1 MTIADIIG
9 RGLMALYRYAM
20 GFGIDLFG
28 VRYPQ
33 WMRAAAF
40 RDRQTSRTPFVAL
53 STVPPRFLLFA
64 HWEKPRFQDRA
75 AKEYLLEYDSF
86 VDRFKYA
93 YRALKAGNIAGYQCL
108 FAEAEILREKAT
120 TLRPRLSAE
129 EQKEMD
135 RYQQIRA
142 TELPVASNR

>member
-1 MTIADIIG
+1 M
-9 RGLMALYRYAM
+9 RW
-20 GFGIDLFG
+20 DLVLICLASATLNG
-28 VRYPQ
+28 CE
-33 WMRAAAF
+33 
-40 RDRQTSRTPFVAL
+40 RQPSATAKPSRTPFVAL